1 MAIGTKEIA
10 TFADCYSYV
19 KTYLPSIT
27 SSKKCITGAEVR
39 SNLSSDYGWTNSGV
53 YSDKQLVRYYDLDF
67 TKLIK
72 GITVTLSFN
81 TGSLTPTYVTI
92 VNIYVYDEGYT
103 ASFDPSAFD
112 SDGTKWNSAINQ
124 FSIGKVTISNL
135 TSNLICVLYCE
146 GLRIGNLA
154 YCIDNKSWNYVTPNY
169 SSEKAFTIPLS
180 SLKDGSSIYF
190 TFN

>member
-53 YSDKQLVRYYDLDF
+53 YSNKQLVKYYDLDF
-67 TKLIK
+67 IKLIK
-72 GITVTLSFN
+72 GITVTFTFSSG
-81 TGSLTPTYVTI
+81 TLTPTNVSI

-112 SDGTKWNSAINQ
+112 SDGTEWNMASNQ

-135 TSNLICVLYCE
+135 TSNLICGLYCE
-146 GLRIGNLA
+146 ASNIGTLT
-154 YCIDNKSWNYVTPNY
+154 YCIDNKSWNYVRPSAY
-169 SSEKAFTIPLS
+169 SEKTFTIPLS